1 MNSDDAF
8 FLGGGV
14 RRGLSGRLFGEGA
27 MGRGFWGGEGERVSL
42 IPRHVLPWKVG
53 ILSLEEVDLLSK
65 GGKRWPFSIMN

>member
-1 MNSDDAF
+1 
-8 FLGGGV
+8 
-14 RRGLSGRLFGEGA
+14 

-65 GGKRWPFSIMN
+65 GGQRLPFSIMN